1 MGPMVILVIVLTAV
15 LTAAGGAAW
24 GQWLDHRR
32 RVAVMEVIKAA
43 MAAGKEP
50 PREVL
55 DEIVRAGQREAPWSA
70 VIAFTALAFGFW
82 IAWGRTGG
90 GDESTAF
97 LVVAV
102 TMTVTAAGLLMLSLM
117 SHSGGAKKSGDDDA

>member
-24 GQWLDHRR
+24 GQWLEHRR
-32 RVAVMEVIKAA
+32 RVAAMEVIKAA
-43 MAAGKEP
+43 MVAGKEP

-55 DEIVRAGQREAPWSA
+55 DEIGRAGQREAPWSA

-90 GDESTAF
+90 SDESTAF

-102 TMTVTAAGLLMLSLM
+102 TMTVTAGGLLIQALM
-117 SHSGGAKKSGDDDA
+117 SPAGGRTKSRDNE

>member
-15 LTAAGGAAW
+15 LTAAAGAAW
-24 GQWLDHRR
+24 GQWLEHRR
-32 RVAVMEVIKAA
+32 RVAAMDVIKAA
-43 MAAGKEP
+43 IAAGKEA

-55 DEIVRAGQREAPWSA
+55 DEIARAGQREAPWSA

-82 IAWGRTGG
+82 IAWARASG
-90 GDESTAF
+90 GDEATAF

-102 TMTVTAAGLLMLSLM
+102 TMTVTA
-117 SHSGGAKKSGDDDA
+117 GDC